1 MKRFK
6 NIETPAAAEALWIEQ
21 ESLRK
26 IAAKALQ
33 TTLFV
38 ILILHML
45 TLLIY
50 FNSTS
55 KTALVVW
62 YLFGLLVS
70 AWRLVAV
77 TSTQSHASHKDNSAA
92 FVLLK
97 FFTGLMWGS
106 FAFVFFDKVPA
117 NVQTLCMLITLGIG
131 IFTMTMLYSHLP
143 SFYLTLSGYAT
154 GLLICILFQISVV
167 DSKPIFENY
176 WILGLVV
183 VYIYILKTQGHQMHL
198 EYTKSLQT
206 QYHNAQ
212 LIKSLTVQSQTAME
226 AVSTKNRFFASA
238 AHDMRQPVLAL
249 DIYAEWLDKEPN
261 MSAVLSP
268 KIALATKSVT
278 ALFDS
283 MFDMARIA
291 EGQVKV
297 EVSTVNL
304 RAFFEN
310 LAMQYRPILLK
321 KNLFL
326 RIHVIDGEIQTDPTL
341 LNRVLWNLISNASKF
356 TSSGG
361 ILVACRNKTQ
371 GCRIEVWDTG
381 IGIAA
386 DEQELIFEEFYKS
399 KNNPGTSEGF
409 GLGLAIVSEIA
420 SLLNGSMSIKSAP
433 GKGTVMALQ
442 LNTPITPVSHTD
454 AEVVANA
461 QSHH

>member
-1 MKRFK
+1 MKK
-6 NIETPAAAEALWIEQ
+6 NKDIEKPASAEALWIEQ
-21 ESLRK
+21 ESLQK
-26 IAAKALQ
+26 IAVKALQ
-33 TTLFV
+33 TTLIV

-50 FNSTS
+50 FNITS
-55 KTALVVW
+55 KVALGIW
-62 YLFGLLVS
+62 YLFGLFVS
-70 AWRLVAV
+70 AWRLKSI
-77 TSTQSHASHKDNSAA
+77 TSAEIQTSHKSKSTS
-92 FVLLK
+92 FVFLK

-143 SFYLTLSGYAT
+143 SFHLTLAGYAV
-154 GLLICILFQISVV
+154 GLLSSILFQIAFIDNRPV
-167 DSKPIFENY
+167 FENY
-176 WILGLVV
+176 WILGLVI
-183 VYIYILKTQGHQMHL
+183 VYVYILKTQGHQMHL

-206 QYHNAQ
+206 QYHNTQ
-212 LIKSLTVQSQTAME
+212 LIKSLTVQSQTALE

-304 RAFFEN
+304 RVFFET

-341 LNRVLWNLISNASKF
+341 LNRILWNLISNASKF
-356 TSSGG
+356 TFSGG
-361 ILVACRNKTQ
+361 ILVACRNKAQ

-386 DEQELIFEEFYKS
+386 DEQELIFDEFYKS
-399 KNNPGTSEGF
+399 KNNPGTSDGF

-420 SLLNGSMSIKSAP
+420 SLLGGSMSIKSTL
-433 GKGTVMALQ
+433 GKGTAMALQ
-442 LNTPITPVSHTD
+442 LNTAIMLISHT
-454 AEVVANA
+454 
-461 QSHH
+461 

>member
-1 MKRFK
+1 MKKNK
-6 NIETPAAAEALWIEQ
+6 NIEKPASAEALWIEN
-21 ESLRK
+21 ESLQK
-26 IAAKALQ
+26 IAVKALQ
-33 TTLFV
+33 TTLIV
-38 ILILHML
+38 VLILHML

-50 FNSTS
+50 FNTTS
-55 KTALVVW
+55 KVALGIW
-62 YLFGLLVS
+62 YLFGLFVS
-70 AWRLVAV
+70 AWRLMTI
-77 TSTQSHASHKDNSAA
+77 TSAEIQTSDESKSTS
-92 FVLLK
+92 FVFLK
-97 FFTGLMWGS
+97 FFTGLMWGT

-143 SFYLTLSGYAT
+143 SFYLTLAGYAV
-154 GLLICILFQISVV
+154 GLLSCILFQIAFIDARPV
-167 DSKPIFENY
+167 FENY
-176 WILGLVV
+176 WILGLVI
-183 VYIYILKTQGHQMHL
+183 VYVYILKTQGHQMHL

-206 QYHNAQ
+206 QYHNTQ
-212 LIKSLTVQSQTAME
+212 LIESLTVQSQTALE

-261 MSAVLSP
+261 LSPLLSP

-304 RAFFEN
+304 RVFFEN

-341 LNRVLWNLISNASKF
+341 LNRILWNLISNASKF
-356 TSSGG
+356 TLSGG
-361 ILVACRNKTQ
+361 ILVACRNKAQ

-386 DEQELIFEEFYKS
+386 DEQELIFDEFYKS

-409 GLGLAIVSEIA
+409 GLGLAIVSEIS
-420 SLLNGSMSIKSAP
+420 SLLNGSMSIKSAL

-442 LNTPITPVSHTD
+442 LHTPIMPISHT
-454 AEVVANA
+454 
-461 QSHH
+461 

>member
-1 MKRFK
+1 MKKFK
-6 NIETPAAAEALWIEQ
+6 NIEKPASAEALWIEK
-21 ESLRK
+21 ESLQK
-26 IAAKALQ
+26 IAVKAPQ
-33 TTLFV
+33 TTLIV

-55 KTALVVW
+55 KIALGIW
-62 YLFGLLVS
+62 YLFGLFVS
-70 AWRLVAV
+70 AWRLMTV
-77 TSTQSHASHKDNSAA
+77 TSATSQTSQTSTSIS
-92 FVLLK
+92 FIFLK

-106 FAFVFFDKVPA
+106 FTFVFFDKVPA

-131 IFTMTMLYSHLP
+131 IFTMTMLYSHLA
-143 SFYLTLSGYAT
+143 SFYLTLTGYAV
-154 GLLICILFQISVV
+154 GLLSCILFQIAFV
-167 DSKPIFENY
+167 DNRPIFENY
-176 WILGLVV
+176 WILGLVI
-183 VYIYILKTQGHQMHL
+183 VYVYILKMQGHQMHL
-198 EYTKSLQT
+198 EYTKSLLT

-226 AVSTKNRFFASA
+226 AVRTKNRFFASA

-249 DIYAEWLDKEPN
+249 DIYAEWLEKEPS
-261 MSAVLSP
+261 MSVVLSP

-291 EGQVKV
+291 EGHVKV

-304 RAFFEN
+304 RVFFET

-326 RIHVIDGEIQTDPTL
+326 RMHVIDGEIQTDPTL

-356 TSSGG
+356 TSAGG
-361 ILVACRNKTQ
+361 ILVACRNKAQ

-381 IGIAA
+381 IGIAT
-386 DEQELIFEEFYKS
+386 DEQALIFDEFYKS
-399 KNNPGTSEGF
+399 KSNPGTSEGF
-409 GLGLAIVSEIA
+409 GLGLAIVSEI
-420 SLLNGSMSIKSAP
+420 STLLDGSMSVKSTL

-442 LNTPITPVSHTD
+442 LNTPITPVSPTLHTE
-454 AEVVANA
+454 AK
-461 QSHH
+461 SHP

>member
-1 MKRFK
+1 MKKTNRL
-6 NIETPAAAEALWIEQ
+6 ETPISAEAQWIEE

-26 IAAKALQ
+26 IAAQALQ
-33 TTLFV
+33 TTLIV

-50 FNSTS
+50 VNHES
-55 KTALVVW
+55 KLALGVW
-62 YLFGLLVS
+62 YVFGLLVCV
-70 AWRLVAV
+70 WRLTTV
-77 TSTQSHASHKDNSAA
+77 TSAARNAASKRNFVA
-92 FVLLK
+92 FVFLR
-97 FFTGLMWGS
+97 FFTGLMWGA
-106 FAFVFFDKVPA
+106 FTFVFFDKVPP
-117 NVQTLCMLITLGIG
+117 NVQTLCMLITMGVG
-131 IFTMTMLYSHLP
+131 IFTMTMSYSHLP
-143 SFYLTLSGYAT
+143 SFYITLGGYAV
-154 GLLICILFQISVV
+154 GLLSCILYQICVV
-167 DSKPIFENY
+167 DKRIIFENY
-176 WILGLVV
+176 WLLALIFL
-183 VYIYILKTQGHQMHL
+183 YIYILKTQGHKMHL
-198 EYTKSLQT
+198 EYIKSLQT

-212 LIKSLTVQSQTAME
+212 LIESLTEKSKAALE

-261 MSAVLSP
+261 LSPLLSP

-291 EGQVKV
+291 EKQIKV
-297 EVSTVNL
+297 ESSTVNL
-304 RAFFEN
+304 RLFFDN

-326 RIHVIDGEIQTDPTL
+326 RVHVIDGEIQTDPTL

-356 TSSGG
+356 TLSGG
-361 ILVACRNKTQ
+361 ILVACRNKAQ

-381 IGIAA
+381 IGVSA
-386 DEQELIFEEFYKS
+386 DEQALIFDEFYKS

-409 GLGLAIVSEIA
+409 GLGLAIVSEI
-420 SLLNGSMSIKSAP
+420 STLLNGSMSIKSTL

-442 LNTPITPVSHTD
+442 LNTPIVPLSRV
-454 AEVVANA
+454 
-461 QSHH
+461 